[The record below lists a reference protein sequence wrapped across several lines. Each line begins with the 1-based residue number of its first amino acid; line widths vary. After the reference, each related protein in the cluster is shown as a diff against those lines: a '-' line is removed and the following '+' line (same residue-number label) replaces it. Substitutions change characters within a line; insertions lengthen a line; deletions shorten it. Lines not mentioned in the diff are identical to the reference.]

1 MKFCLVA
8 RKCVESYFLSILRT
22 VFSSALELHILN
34 HLDFVVDYSNTRRNC
49 FVAGAYKMLTP
60 RSGFLISWNHK
71 SLPLQPTISDT
82 FFLKFTFD

>member
-8 RKCVESYFLSILRT
+8 RKCVESYFLPILRT
-22 VFSSALELHILN
+22 VLFALELHILN

-60 RSGFLISWNHK
+60 RSGFLIS
-71 SLPLQPTISDT
+71 
-82 FFLKFTFD
+82 